1 MEIQRLRW
9 ENEVLQKL
17 LDAANKCVV
26 KMAAGEFEEV
36 SRPRIYVIC
45 VSVEI
50 EGTRKNGWDTTVP
63 WTVHIPSENR
73 TNIRWIHN
81 YS

>member
-36 SRPRIYVIC
+36 SRPRI
-45 VSVEI
+45 
-50 EGTRKNGWDTTVP
+50 
-63 WTVHIPSENR
+63 
-73 TNIRWIHN
+73 
-81 YS
+81 